1 MEAKPG
7 IYRHYKGHEY
17 RFIGFAKHSETL
29 EELVIYQDISEPDLY
44 WARPTLMFFE
54 AVEKDGKTIKRFEW
68 IREDN
73 K

>member
-1 MEAKPG
+1 MEFKPG

-29 EELVIYQDISEPDLY
+29 EELVIYQDVLEPSVY
-44 WARPTLMFFE
+44 WARPSNMFFGTL
-54 AVEKDGKTIKRFEW
+54 EKDGRIIKRFEW

>member
-17 RFIGFAKHSETL
+17 RFIGFARHSETL
-29 EELVIYQDISEPDLY
+29 EELVIYQDTSDTQVY
-44 WARPTLMFFE
+44 WVRPTEMFFGTL
-54 AVEKDGKTIKRFEW
+54 EKDGKMIKRFEW
-68 IREDN
+68 IRE